1 MATSCLQG
9 ETGQLGPDSGF
20 GFCARAG
27 RELALGNGPP
37 GTGEEHWVRCSTEPF
52 KNRSLQVERIGPGS
66 SQALPNPRAACP
78 SGAKGPYAELPTAA
92 RLAPP
97 FQPGRR
103 AVFSPQRFR
112 SCGGDTSAMDAY
124 AEGMCELCAAALQ
137 RARRL
142 PPRPHAKDSRAHLFG
157 YAGAP
162 FICLG
167 ERLLPAVLAVLARSS
182 STLARRPRQLLTASS
197 RQPSRTR
204 GHAGA
209 TSVRVRAGLA
219 PAVLPHERVA
229 AQSSGMVH

>member
-78 SGAKGPYAELPTAA
+78 SGAKGPHAELPTAA
-92 RLAPP
+92 QFAPP

-112 SCGGDTSAMDAY
+112 SCGGDTSAMGAY

-137 RARRL
+137 RTRRL
-142 PPRPHAKDSRAHLFG
+142 PPKAACQG
-157 YAGAP
+157 
-162 FICLG
+162 
-167 ERLLPAVLAVLARSS
+167 
-182 STLARRPRQLLTASS
+182 LTG
-197 RQPSRTR
+197 P
-204 GHAGA
+204 
-209 TSVRVRAGLA
+209 SVRLCGRTLHLPWRAP
-219 PAVLPHERVA
+219 PA
-229 AQSSGMVH
+229 SGSCCSGSKQRDPR